1 MRAPVEARAS
11 SVPAS
16 VAEIDAHLAAAGLPL
31 RTEGVTPGDGNCWYH
46 AMGAQV
52 RLAGLRAPAEHGQ
65 LRRAVAAHVGHLPA
79 ATREHL
85 ATVLSQG
92 PGPLRGQRRA
102 LANLACRQKR
112 DGEYVDDDGV
122 MALATAA
129 LLGRNIEVF
138 TFSGS
143 YLAAEAAGA
152 AGLPTLPVFLHAE
165 HYQALRR
172 I

>member
-31 RTEGVTPGDGNCWYH
+31 RTEGVTPGDGNCWYR
-46 AMGAQV
+46 ALGAQV
-52 RLAGLRAPAEHGQ
+52 RLAGLEAPAEHGQ
-65 LRRAVAAHVGHLPA
+65 LRRAVAEHVRHLPA

-85 ATVLSQG
+85 ATALFQ
-92 PGPLRGQRRA
+92 GQRRA
-102 LANLACRQKR
+102 LANLAWCQQR
-112 DGEYVDDDGV
+112 DGEYVDDYGV
-122 MALATAA
+122 MTLATAA

-138 TFSGS
+138 TFSGHF
-143 YLAAEAAGA
+143 LVEAAGA